1 MSIAHGVSDYVGSV
15 VAGTGLSDHVAGKI
29 ADSVIWSPQFFG
41 IKLKMIVNGS
51 LIAYSLMRDPNASI
65 PTPDPVC

>member
-1 MSIAHGVSDYVGSV
+1 MSIAHGISDYVGSV
-15 VAGTGLSDHVAGKI
+15 ESGKI
-29 ADSVIWSPQFFG
+29 ADIVIWRPQFFG